1 MVAVYTFGT
10 QTHGGIWRGNPMNLD
25 FSDAD
30 LAFRDEVQ
38 SFFRDTIPA
47 DMRRKA
53 EAGLKWK
60 KDDYVTWQ
68 KILNSK
74 GWLAPNWPVDHGGA
88 GWTPTQRYIFEQEHG
103 AAPTPRVIPFGT
115 SMVGPVIIAFGDA
128 AQKAHYLPRIL
139 SSEDFWCQGYS
150 EPGAG
155 SDLASLR
162 TRAVRDGDHYVVN
175 GQKTW
180 TTTAQWADMI
190 FCLVRTSTEGK
201 AQEGISF
208 LLIDMHTPGISVRP
222 IVTMDGGQE
231 VNDVFFEDV
240 RVPTENLIGEENKGW
255 TYAKFLLSHERS
267 GIAAVG
273 TSKRQI
279 ERLKAIAA
287 AEQSDG
293 RPLIEDAR
301 FRDKIATVEI
311 DLMALEYTELR
322 ALAAES
328 KGKPPGPEA
337 SLLKIKGTEMQ
348 QAISELFLEAV
359 GYYANPFIPEALE
372 EGWNEEPVG
381 PDYAAPLAPHYF
393 NWRKASIYGG
403 TNEIQKNIIAKM
415 VLGL

>member
-1 MVAVYTFGT
+1 MSDPLEDFRHDTRAWLEENCPQSMRGPAPVGSTYT
-10 QTHGGIWRGNPMNLD
+10 GGGRRFPRYAKPEADSRLWLERMAERG
-25 FSDAD
+25 F
-30 LAFRDEVQ
+30 
-38 SFFRDTIPA
+38 T
-47 DMRRKA
+47 
-53 EAGLKWK
+53 
-60 KDDYVTWQ
+60 
-68 KILNSK
+68 
-74 GWLAPNWPVDHGGA
+74 
-88 GWTPTQRYIFEQEHG
+88 
-103 AAPTPRVIPFGT
+103 APTWPKKYAGGGLTREEERVLTEELKRIDARPALGSIGIMMFGPT
-115 SMVGPVIIAFGDA
+115 ILEYGNEE
-128 AQKAHYLPRIL
+128 QKQRIL
-139 SSEDFWCQGYS
+139 PPIVRGEVAWCQGYS

-155 SDLASLR
+155 SDLASLQCR
-162 TRAVRDGDHYVVN
+162 CEDRGDHYVVN

-180 TTTAQWADMI
+180 TTAAQWADMI

-201 AQEGISF
+201 PQEGISF
-208 LLIDMHTPGISVRP
+208 LLIDMRGPGISVQP
-222 IVTMDGGQE
+222 IVTMDGGHE
-231 VNDVFFEDV
+231 INDVFFEDV
-240 RVPTENLIGEENKGW
+240 RVPAENLIGEENKGW

-293 RPLIEDAR
+293 RPLIEDTR

-372 EGWNEEPVG
+372 EGWNEEPIG